1 MIKNLIFDF
10 GDIFINLDKPATAK
24 ELSKYGFN
32 GLTPALESFLQKYEK
47 GLINTDEFLKKGT
60 EFFPKASL
68 KDFKDAWNSVLLDFP
83 EYRLNFIQN
92 LAQENKYDLFLLSNT
107 NALHIEHIVE
117 TMGQE
122 KFDGF
127 RSCFKKFYLSHEIN
141 LRKPDAEIYQFVI
154 DENILEPTECLFIDD
169 TKENTE
175 SAVKLGIQT
184 WHLQVGKEDIIHL
197 KQKL

>member
-24 ELSKYGFN
+24 ELSKFGFT
-32 GLTPALESFLQKYEK
+32 GLTPALELFLQQYEK
-47 GLINTDEFLKKGT
+47 GLISTDEFLKKGT
-60 EFFPKASL
+60 EFFPKASS
-68 KDFKDAWNSVLLDFP
+68 KSFKDAWNAVLLDFP
-83 EYRLNFIQN
+83 EYRLNFIHN

-107 NALHIEHIVE
+107 NALHIEHIIK
-117 TMGQE
+117 TMGKE
-122 KFDGF
+122 KFDSF
-127 RSCFKKFYLSHEIN
+127 RSCFKRFYLSHEIN

-154 DENILEPTECLFIDD
+154 DENNLEPTECLFIDD

-175 SAVKLGIQT
+175 SAKKLGIQT
-184 WHLQVGKEDIIHL
+184 WHLQVGKEDIVHL